1 MKKLILVIC
10 LLITSH
16 LSLGA
21 GDIQLL
27 KAPVNLEDKK
37 SLQRGARN
45 FVNYCLNCH
54 SASYMRYNQL
64 QLIGLSE
71 ETIKKDLLFT
81 SDKIGNPM
89 SISMDAVDAKKW
101 FGAPPPNLTVTADPE
116 AQTGY
121 TVTLEVFIETHL
133 EKWVGIMPFTRI
145 QLCHIYYGSFKESK
159 FLIKR
164 PISYP

>member
-89 SISMDAVDAKKW
+89 SISMDAVDAKKMVW
-101 FGAPPPNLTVTADPE
+101 GTTTKSDCYREIQRRRLD
-116 AQTGY
+116 
-121 TVTLEVFIETHL
+121 
-133 EKWVGIMPFTRI
+133 I
-145 QLCHIYYGSFKESK
+145 QL
-159 FLIKR
+159 
-164 PISYP
+164 P